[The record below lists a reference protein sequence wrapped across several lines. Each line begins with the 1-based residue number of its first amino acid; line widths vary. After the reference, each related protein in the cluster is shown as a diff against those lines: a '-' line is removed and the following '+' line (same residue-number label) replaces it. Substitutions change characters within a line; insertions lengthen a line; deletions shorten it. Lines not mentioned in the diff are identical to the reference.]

1 MEKSTNSY
9 GFNSIRN
16 RILIFSILI
25 TLIPSIGMGWFL
37 YNIMQTT
44 ITEKI
49 EQKLVDSSSI
59 IEREISLWFKERSH
73 DLHVFSNS
81 FVIAENFSQ
90 SLNAKNVTE
99 QKSPDATLATK
110 KIVTYLT
117 SVQKHFDD
125 YVRLFVMDNDGTVV
139 AVSETEGI
147 DRPVQLPKDLA
158 KQIASTKHFTGEVY
172 FEEGTKSPL
181 MVIGIPLFSKQF
193 DKHIGL
199 LAIEARLE
207 CLLPLLKSALAN
219 SNNDVQITGS
229 LVNLMNGRRFLS
241 TDTSANSVTLPED
254 TLKLFNNP
262 THLQNFV
269 DFQKIRVAAIV
280 TPLQQL
286 PWGLIIKVNHDD
298 VFASAVQSRNR
309 NILIVCSFALLIGF
323 AAYLFAK
330 QIITPLTTL
339 TNGAKQVADG
349 DLDVHLPIQQND
361 ELGFATRIF
370 NEMVAELRQN
380 HAKLEQLATTDNLT
394 KLANRKLIMDS
405 LVKQFEYF
413 QRYGKEFSIMMI
425 DIDHFKKI
433 NDTYG
438 HLAGDAVL
446 LQISRIFVE
455 TLRNVDTAGRYGGE
469 EFLIVLAET
478 EGGQAQQTAERIRKA
493 VLQHKFVFENRSMRI
508 SVSIGVTGIQPGDAN
523 EDTLINRADQAMYQA
538 KKNGRNQVVYVAG
551 DSPTRPKDGKII
563 SLSRSA

>member
-1 MEKSTNSY
+1 MEKSKNNC

-16 RILIFSILI
+16 RILIFSVLI

-37 YNIMQTT
+37 YDAVHAT

-49 EQKLVDSSSI
+49 EQKLVVSSSI

-81 FVIAENFSQ
+81 FVISENFNNSCNTKD
-90 SLNAKNVTE
+90 STNRN
-99 QKSPDATLATK
+99 SPEVTLATK
-110 KIVTYLT
+110 KIATYLT
-117 SVQKHFDD
+117 SVQQHFDD

-147 DRPVQLPKDLA
+147 DRPVQLPQDLREQVA
-158 KQIASTKHFTGEVY
+158 DTKYFTGEVY
-172 FEEGTKSPL
+172 FEEGNNSPL

-199 LAIEARLE
+199 LAIEVRVRS
-207 CLLPLLKSALAN
+207 LLPLLKSSLDN
-219 SNNDVQITGS
+219 SNNDVHLTGS
-229 LVNLMNGRRFLS
+229 LINLIDGRHFLS
-241 TDTSANSVTLPED
+241 TDNSANSVTLSD
-254 TLKLFNNP
+254 NTLELFNRP
-262 THLQNFV
+262 TQLQCFV
-269 DFQKIRVAAIV
+269 DCKKTYVAGIV
-280 TPLQQL
+280 MPLQQL
-286 PWGLIIKVNHDD
+286 HWGLIIKVNHDD
-298 VFASAVQSRNR
+298 VFARVIKSRNR

-330 QIITPLTTL
+330 QIITPLTAL

-349 DLDVHLPIQQND
+349 NLDVHLPILQND

-370 NEMVAELRQN
+370 NEMVAELQQN

-394 KLANRKLIMDS
+394 ELANRKLIMDT
-405 LVKQFEYF
+405 LVRQFEYY
-413 QRYGKEFSIMMI
+413 QRYSKEFSIMMI
-425 DIDHFKKI
+425 DVDHFKKI

-446 LQISRIFVE
+446 WQISRIFLE

-469 EFLIVLAET
+469 EFLIVMAET
-478 EGGQAQQTAERIRKA
+478 EGEQARHTAERIRKA
-493 VLQHKFVFENRSMRI
+493 VLQHEFVFEKTSMQI
-508 SVSIGVTGIQPGDAN
+508 SISIGVAKIQAGD
-523 EDTLINRADQAMYQA
+523 EDEGTLVNRADQAMYQA
-538 KKNGRNQVVYVAG
+538 KKNGRNQVVYV
-551 DSPTRPKDGKII
+551 K
-563 SLSRSA
+563 